1 MAWLLDASLWLRS
14 RRSSPLIHASRL
26 RNLPTLSSAYL
37 PATVEASMIYR
48 VLFGVFAEPNPRLP
62 LFVPPRVDGRHPE
75 GRRNELL
82 FDIRESFDDRDLNTS
97 AILLI
102 PTSLPFFRFAI
113 FPSILRLSCDR
124 KFDSFSIGWF
134 SYRGWPV
141 VCVTCQLVRVG
152 TIGICI

>member
-14 RRSSPLIHASRL
+14 RRSSPLIHASWL

-48 VLFGVFAEPNPRLP
+48 VLFGVFAELNPRLP

-97 AILLI
+97 AILV
-102 PTSLPFFRFAI
+102 FRFAI
-113 FPSILRLSCDR
+113 FSSILRLSCDR

-141 VCVTCQLVRVG
+141 CVTCQLVRVG